1 MRRFMVV
8 AAVAALAA
16 NGAASVDPPELGR
29 YWEVLKRICLT
40 GITPEVVRLHDEAV
54 RAMNAAGQGGGRNSN
69 FAGVRPPERAY
80 GDCFQSPG
88 LPK

>member
-1 MRRFMVV
+1 VKRILVLTAITV
-8 AAVAALAA
+8 LAA
-16 NGAASVDPPELGR
+16 NGATPVTPPELAK
-29 YWEVLKRICLT
+29 YWDGLKRICQT
-40 GITPEVVRLHDEAV
+40 GITPELVNRYDDAV

-88 LPK
+88 LPR